1 MLRTRIDDW
10 YTTVFF
16 RNRFFLLESIGV
28 ALLHGGIWALLFL
41 NWSIL
46 VQEGR
51 DFISLHY
58 SVFSGVDFVA
68 PWYAI
73 FVAPA
78 IAGCIAIG
86 HGVWARLHVLG
97 RPALA
102 HLAMIGAGVIQC
114 IVFVALW
121 LVIRINIF

>member
-10 YTTVFF
+10 FTVLFF
-16 RNRFFLLESIGV
+16 RNRWFCIESAIV
-28 ALLHGGIWALLFL
+28 TLLHCGIWILLFL
-41 NWSIL
+41 NWDIL

-58 SVFSGVDFVA
+58 SVYSGVDFVA

-86 HGVWARLHVLG
+86 HSAWARLQVLSH
-97 RPALA
+97 PALA
-102 HLAMIGAGVIQC
+102 HMTMIVAGVVQI
-114 IVFVALW
+114 IVSVSLW